1 MQIGRLTKVNIKE
14 LWRHE
19 QYDFSNWLSKE
30 ENIELL
36 NDILGLTLIDV
47 KKEVNVGAYRCDIVA
62 KDETSDT
69 VIVIEN
75 QLEASDHD
83 HLGKIITYASG
94 LSADFIVWIVKEAR
108 SEHRSAIEWLNNNT
122 NKNINFFLIELH
134 AYKIGNSIPAP
145 KFEVIEMPN
154 NFIKNTKLKTN
165 DDVLSKSESSRL
177 EFWTRFNE
185 VLEERNKPF
194 NPRKPSTDH
203 WYSIALGTSKVHMN
217 ILLVSKDN
225 YIGLDIQ
232 VNDNKEIF
240 DKLFLKKDIIEN
252 EIGLNFDWQRLDNK
266 KASRIIYKINSLNFD
281 DKSNYNDLIN
291 IVIDRVLQIKPIFSK
306 YLKELN

>member
-19 QYDFSNWLSKE
+19 QYDFSSWLSKE

-203 WYSIALGTSKVHMN
+203 WYSIALGTSKAHMN

-232 VNDNKEIF
+232 VNDDKELF
-240 DKLFLKKDIIEN
+240 DKLFFKKDIIEN

-291 IVIDRVLQIKPIFSK
+291 TVIDRVLQIKPIFSK

>member
-36 NDILGLTLIDV
+36 NDILGLTLVDV

-69 VIVIEN
+69 IIVIEN

-177 EFWTRFNE
+177 EFWIRFNE

-203 WYSIALGTSKVHMN
+203 WYSIALGTSKAHMN

-232 VNDNKEIF
+232 VNGDKELF
-240 DKLFLKKDIIEN
+240 DKLFLKKNIIEN
-252 EIGLNFDWQRLDNK
+252 EIGLIFDWQRLDDK
-266 KASRIIYKINSLNFD
+266 KASRIIYKISSLNFD

-291 IVIDRVLQIKPIFSK
+291 TVIDKVLQIKPIFSK